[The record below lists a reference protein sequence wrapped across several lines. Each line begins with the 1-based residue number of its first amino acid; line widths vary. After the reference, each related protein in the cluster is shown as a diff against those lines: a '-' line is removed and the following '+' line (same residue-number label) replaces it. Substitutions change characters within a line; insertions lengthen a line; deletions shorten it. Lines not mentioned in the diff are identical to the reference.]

1 MTNPRLPVKPSVVS
15 PGRRGVGLGE
25 PAPHPVPP
33 DAIARLDLVRTLH
46 QLIETLSELSSSDAL
61 VQAAPSRELPLLLD
75 AADAGKLLSLSRSK
89 VSQMA
94 ARGEVPSIRVGR
106 AVRIPRDP
114 LLAWVDEHMSV
125 ASSTPQ
131 VRLPNWAQLDRS
143 NEL

>member
-1 MTNPRLPVKPSVVS
+1 LVS
-15 PGRRGVGLGE
+15 
-25 PAPHPVPP
+25 
-33 DAIARLDLVRTLH
+33 TLR

-61 VQAAPSRELPLLLD
+61 VQVAPSRELPLLLD
-75 AADAGKLLSLSRSK
+75 AAEVGKLLSLSRSK

-106 AVRIPRDP
+106 AVRIPRDL

-125 ASSTPQ
+125 ASVTPQ

>member
-15 PGRRGVGLGE
+15 PGRRGGGLGE
-25 PAPHPVPP
+25 PVPHPVPP

-89 VSQMA
+89 VCQMA
-94 ARGEVPSIRVGR
+94 ARREVPSIRVGR
-106 AVRIPRDP
+106 TLRIPRDS
-114 LLAWVDEHMSV
+114 LIGWVEERTAQSE
-125 ASSTPQ
+125 SPEGR
-131 VRLPNWAQLDRS
+131 RLPNWVATERS
-143 NEL
+143 LVR